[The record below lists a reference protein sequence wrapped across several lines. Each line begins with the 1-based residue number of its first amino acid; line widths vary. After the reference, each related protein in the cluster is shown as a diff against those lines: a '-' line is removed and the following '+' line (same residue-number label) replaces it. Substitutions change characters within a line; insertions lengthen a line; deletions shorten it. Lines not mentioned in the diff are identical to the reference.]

1 MNRFVFALVLLLLA
15 AGAHAHDLWVERC
28 EGGYVLLNG
37 HVGTEESPCET
48 VEYLYSDII
57 RILCFDG
64 DGTGSDAEAPHEVPV
79 RIEGRFAAVHVL
91 MSPGYWSETPF
102 ETKNLPKDKAGSS
115 ILTWLT
121 FESVIRIDEWGDG
134 VALPLTDGLE
144 IIPLKDPLS
153 LSRGK
158 KVRLVITMNGKPV
171 AGVPVAYF
179 DSTRG
184 VTDSSGRINIR
195 LGRDGM
201 QLIKASLT
209 LPGDSIKTDEI
220 RFNAALVFDID
231 KE

>member
-1 MNRFVFALVLLLLA
+1 
-15 AGAHAHDLWVERC
+15 
-28 EGGYVLLNG
+28 
-37 HVGTEESPCET
+37 
-48 VEYLYSDII
+48 
-57 RILCFDG
+57 
-64 DGTGSDAEAPHEVPV
+64 
-79 RIEGRFAAVHVL
+79 

-102 ETKNLPKDKAGSS
+102 ETKNLPKDKAGTS

-121 FESVIRIDEWGDG
+121 FESVMRIDEWGDG
-134 VALPLTDGLE
+134 VASPLTDGLE
-144 IIPLKDPLS
+144 IIPLNDPFA

-158 KVRLVITMNGKPV
+158 KVRLVVTMNGNPV

-184 VTDSSGRINIR
+184 VTDSRGRINIR

-209 LPGDSIKTDEI
+209 LPGDSIKTDEL
-220 RFNAALVFDID
+220 RYNAALVFDIE